1 MDAGLL
7 AGTKAAKV
15 KDPTSA
21 PNVIWRGE
29 AEPPSA
35 VNVGNLFIGNLPD
48 EPAQRAGFYSEHA
61 HVLISAMGDYKAFH
75 GKGGE

>member
-7 AGTKAAKV
+7 AGTSTAKA

-35 VNVGNLFIGNLPD
+35 VNVGNLFIGDLPD
-48 EPAQRAGFYSEHA
+48 GAAQRAGFHSEHA
-61 HVLISAMGDYKAFH
+61 HVLISAMGDYKAFI

>member
-7 AGTKAAKV
+7 AGTSTAKA

-21 PNVIWRGE
+21 PNVIWRGDT
-29 AEPPSA
+29 EPPSA
-35 VNVGNLFIGNLPD
+35 VNVGNLFIDGLPD
-48 EPAQRAGFYSEHA
+48 EAAQRAGFHSEHA
-61 HVLISAMGDYKAFH
+61 HVLVAAMGDYKAFI